1 MNSVPSAPSPSV
13 PAQKS
18 SRWLAL
24 LRITNT
30 PVVKVYRSYGSADCF
45 LVHGHAFRLSPLP
58 RRKYRRNFWTNFFAL
73 LRLFFVRPAANV
85 PLRICWS
92 GQEIQTRSDPNG
104 YFQVEFRPESA
115 VTPGQCRVQ
124 VDWLSRAPEP
134 TVVAQGRGT
143 VFVPHPT
150 HYACISDIDDTFLI
164 SHSSNLRKRLWV
176 LFTENA
182 RSRDPFEGV
191 IAHYQLLALAG
202 TTADLPNAFFFVS
215 SSEWNLYDYIREFS
229 EVNELPEGVYL
240 LSPLKRL
247 HQLLKTGQNKHL
259 TKFTRIA
266 RILKA
271 YPNQKFILLGD
282 DTQADPQIYAS
293 VVAHFP
299 GLIRCVY
306 LRQVNAK
313 NRERT
318 RQFVQQIET
327 AGVLCCYFAH
337 SAEAMEH
344 SRRIGLVGGTG

>member
-1 MNSVPSAPSPSV
+1 MNSTPPSAAPPFA
-13 PAQKS
+13 PKKP
-18 SRWLAL
+18 SRWLQL
-24 LRITNT
+24 LRVTNA
-30 PVVKVYRSYGSADCF
+30 PLVKVYRSYGSAACF

-58 RRKYRRNFWTNFFAL
+58 RRRYRKNFWTNFFAL

-85 PLRICWS
+85 PLRVCWN
-92 GQEIQTRSDPNG
+92 GQEVQTETDRDG
-104 YFQVEFRPESA
+104 YFRVEFVPQGT
-115 VTPGQCRVQ
+115 VTPGQCRVE
-124 VDWLSRAPEP
+124 VTWLSRTPEP
-134 TVVAQGRGT
+134 YAIAQGRGT

-150 HYACISDIDDTFLI
+150 HYACISDIDDTFLV

-191 IAHYQLLALAG
+191 LAHYQLLAQAG
-202 TTADLPNAFFFVS
+202 TRPDLPNAFFFVS

-229 EVNELPEGVYL
+229 EVNDFPEGVYL
-240 LSPLKRL
+240 LSQLKRF

-259 TKFTRIA
+259 TKFNRIT

-282 DTQADPQIYAS
+282 DTQEDPNIYAS
-293 VVAHFP
+293 VIDHFP
-299 GLIRCVY
+299 GLIHCVY
-306 LRQVNAK
+306 LRQVNPK

-318 RQFVQQIET
+318 RQFVEKMQA
-327 AGVLCCYFAH
+327 AGVETCYFAH

-344 SRRIGLVGGTG
+344 SRRILTVTG